1 MINYGLIRKTFGDST
16 LTLCISFVGLIA
28 FVILFAWAML
38 NMGQELMEFVSTL
51 GFVKKIME
59 MSLGLKLEGELSI
72 NMLFAVCFTHGIVL
86 TTVWGVL
93 IATVTR
99 CTAGEVERGTAD
111 ILLSLPISRA
121 NVFCST
127 TVVWIVLAAVLSLC
141 PIVGI
146 WLSVPIFQ
154 PEEVVEIH
162 RYVAPTINF
171 FCLNLAIAAMSSLV
185 GSLHD
190 RRGIAVGIIVSIT
203 LVSVVLNFLEPF
215 IEALEPIMF
224 LSFLNYFRPV
234 DVVREGIFPVSSC
247 IKLLVFALTCWFAG
261 MFVFCRKD
269 IPTA

>member
-1 MINYGLIRKTFGDST
+1 MINYGIVRKTLGDSM
-16 LTLCISFVGLIA
+16 LTLCISFVGLVA

-38 NMGQELMEFVSTL
+38 NMGQELMEFVATL

-72 NMLFAVCFTHGIVL
+72 NMLFAVCFTHGVVL

-93 IATVTR
+93 IALVTR

-111 ILLSLPISRA
+111 ILLSLPISRVS
-121 NVFCST
+121 VFCST
-127 TVVWIVLAAVLSLC
+127 TVVWILVATVLSLC
-141 PIVGI
+141 PVVGI
-146 WLSVPIFQ
+146 GLSVPIFQ
-154 PEEVVEIH
+154 PEEVVEIQ
-162 RYVAPTINF
+162 RYTAPTINF
-171 FCLNLAIAAMSSLV
+171 FCLNLAIAALSCFF
-185 GSLHD
+185 GSIYD
-190 RRGIAVGIIVSIT
+190 RRGIAVGIIVSVT

-234 DVVREGIFPVSSC
+234 DTVREGIFPTLSC
-247 IKLLVFALTCWFAG
+247 LKLLGFALTCWLGGIFI
-261 MFVFCRKD
+261 FCRKD